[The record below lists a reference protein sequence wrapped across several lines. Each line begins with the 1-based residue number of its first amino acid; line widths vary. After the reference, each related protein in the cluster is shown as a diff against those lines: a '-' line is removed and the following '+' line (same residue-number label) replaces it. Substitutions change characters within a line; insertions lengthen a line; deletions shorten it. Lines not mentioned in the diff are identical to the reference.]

1 MARSLLVKALE
12 HCPLGVDSF
21 RRRRVLI
28 LSHLGEES
36 FIAGRWALVLLAGG
50 HAR

>member
-12 HCPLGVDSF
+12 HCPSGEDGF

-28 LSHLGEES
+28 LGHLGEES
-36 FIAGRWALVLLAGG
+36 FVAGR
-50 HAR
+50 